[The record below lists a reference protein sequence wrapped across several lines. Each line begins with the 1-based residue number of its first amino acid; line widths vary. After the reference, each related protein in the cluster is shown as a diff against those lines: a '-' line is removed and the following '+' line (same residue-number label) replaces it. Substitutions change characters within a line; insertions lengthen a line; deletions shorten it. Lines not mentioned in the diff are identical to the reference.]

1 MNHSALDTLLSG
13 QKYLLLQGP
22 MGPFFRDLGN
32 WLETKG
38 REAKQVV
45 FNGGDW
51 FYRRKGKS
59 LSYQGTPEGF
69 GAWLAATRSAW
80 PFDTLVCFGDC
91 RPLHQAAYRWAQAQ
105 GIRFLVFEEG
115 YLRPCFITL
124 EENGVNGFSSL
135 PREAGFYMQLPDT
148 GQVRINK
155 IVPSFW
161 IRARHTCIYCI
172 MTWAYHRSYLNYNHH
187 KKLTLRKEAYCWIK
201 AGWLKIWYKLTESRN
216 NKKIKSELS
225 TKYNLVILQVFN
237 DSQVTF
243 HSKYKDI
250 EQYLHEVI
258 FSFSIYA
265 PAEQHL
271 VIKHHPMD
279 RGHKN
284 YKKQIS
290 LLARK
295 YKICK
300 RVHYVHDL
308 NLPELIHHSRSVVTI
323 NSTVGLSALIHN
335 KPLKVMGNAFYD
347 ITGMT
352 YPKTLDEFWI
362 DEFIMEQTLFKKF
375 KSYLINKAQINAVYY
390 CKDLSWKEMLSLG
403 EQEHIT
409 R

>member
-187 KKLTLRKEAYCWIK
+187 KKLSLRKEAYCWIK

-243 HSKYKDI
+243 H
-250 EQYLHEVI
+250 
-258 FSFSIYA
+258 
-265 PAEQHL
+265 
-271 VIKHHPMD
+271 
-279 RGHKN
+279 
-284 YKKQIS
+284 
-290 LLARK
+290 
-295 YKICK
+295 
-300 RVHYVHDL
+300 
-308 NLPELIHHSRSVVTI
+308 
-323 NSTVGLSALIHN
+323 
-335 KPLKVMGNAFYD
+335 
-347 ITGMT
+347 
-352 YPKTLDEFWI
+352 
-362 DEFIMEQTLFKKF
+362 
-375 KSYLINKAQINAVYY
+375 
-390 CKDLSWKEMLSLG
+390 
-403 EQEHIT
+403 
-409 R
+409 